1 MIVKIMKPA
10 GNSFPG
16 VNYNDK
22 KIEKGNGE
30 LMLMKNFPSFVNE
43 NSSKEEV
50 RNYLASVSKNDKVK
64 LPQFHAAISTKF
76 REHSKEELTKVAE
89 DFMKEMGYGEQPFIV
104 VFHNDTDNNH
114 VHIVST
120 RVSKANGK
128 KIDDSYEK
136 LKSQSALNRTM
147 LKLYGENH
155 LEKID
160 KLLKYKIG
168 SLKQLELLMERNGFK
183 LSPNKNIE
191 NSFQILKNGV
201 NQKTISGSQ
210 IVFNDIKNYQRAKQ
224 IKAIL
229 KKYKEVY
236 SNKVFKVEDN
246 RKKEG
251 TLPEEKHTEN
261 SKPKIEFESELQKKM
276 KDAFGIDI
284 VFNHKD
290 GYDPFGYTLIDNKSG
305 SIFKGSDITK
315 MNELFEFTSHKID
328 KKQFEIFKDFNLS
341 GKDEKEVLLER
352 LKKENPEIK
361 DFMLFENKKRVNIET
376 YRKIQFDVKDLL
388 KNNGREKDG
397 ISIFKSDNGKNYVI
411 DQKNHFLSSLESLI
425 GEKEFLKFSGIG
437 SSNHSTMKQIKED
450 GLEKA
455 IDELV
460 FEFMKSSGGG
470 TDPGEDELKKRKK
483 RKK

>member
-120 RVSKANGK
+120 RVSKTNGK
-128 KIDDSYEK
+128 KINDSYEK
-136 LKSQSALNRTM
+136 LKSQSALSRTL
-147 LKLYGENH
+147 LKIYGENH

-168 SLKQLELLMERNGFK
+168 SLKQLEMLLERNGFK
-183 LSPNKNIE
+183 LSPIKNEE
-191 NSFQILKNGV
+191 NAFNILKNGV
-201 NQKTISGSQ
+201 ILKTINGSQ
-210 IVFNDIKNYQRAKQ
+210 IEFNNIKNYQRTKQ

-229 KKYKEVY
+229 SKYKEVY

-251 TLPEEKHTEN
+251 TLPEEKHTEF

-276 KDAFGIDI
+276 RDAFGIGI
-284 VFNHKD
+284 VFNFKE
-290 GYDPFGYTLIDNKSG
+290 GYNPLGYTVIDNKTG
-305 SIFKGSDITK
+305 TIFKGSDIVK
-315 MNELFEFTSHKID
+315 MNELFEFTSDKID
-328 KKQFEIFKDFNLS
+328 KKQFEIFKDFKLS
-341 GKDEKEVLLER
+341 GKEEKEVLLKR
-352 LKKENPEIK
+352 LNVKNPEIK

-376 YRKIQFDVKDLL
+376 YRKIQSDVKDLL
-388 KNNGREKDG
+388 INNGREKDG
-397 ISIFKSDNGKNYVI
+397 ISIFKSDNGKYYVI
-411 DQKNHFLSSLESLI
+411 DQKNHLLSSLESLI
-425 GEKEFLKFSGIG
+425 GEKQFIKLMNTSQSPEASVKENKADGLDESIDEFLF
-437 SSNHSTMKQIKED
+437 
-450 GLEKA
+450 
-455 IDELV
+455 EL
-460 FEFMKSSGGG
+460 MKSSGGG
-470 TDPGEDELKKRKK
+470 IDPGEEELKKRKK